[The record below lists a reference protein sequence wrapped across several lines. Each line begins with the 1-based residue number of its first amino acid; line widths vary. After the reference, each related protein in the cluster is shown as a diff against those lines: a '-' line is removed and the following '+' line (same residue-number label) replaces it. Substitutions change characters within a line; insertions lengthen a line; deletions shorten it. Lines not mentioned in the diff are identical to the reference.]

1 MSNIEEMEKY
11 YRELRGKEIK
21 SYHLPML
28 IGLMIDQHKDTIN
41 HSKRQERK
49 EQEIKSKIDETRQLT
64 NRIFKKEREL
74 CIAITNINVKLKDM
88 QEEVKAYKILRQAQK
103 DEDKK
108 EHIRYQTIY
117 RLKKENKKLKGYK
130 RILEELKN
138 NPFEGGDIDI
148 LINRLEKKYLKGEK
162 NE

>member
-1 MSNIEEMEKY
+1 MEVDDAIKNIKMFHFKNLP
-11 YRELRGKEIK
+11 RFKPELIELLK
-21 SYHLPML
+21 SLEAE
-28 IGLMIDQHKDTIN
+28 N
-41 HSKRQERK
+41 
-49 EQEIKSKIDETRQLT
+49 
-64 NRIFKKEREL
+64 
-74 CIAITNINVKLKDM
+74 
-88 QEEVKAYKILRQAQK
+88 KALKILKQAQK

-108 EHIRYQTIY
+108 ECIRYQTIY

-138 NPFEGGDIDI
+138 NPFEGGDIDM

>member
-1 MSNIEEMEKY
+1 MEVNDAIKNIKMFHFKNLP
-11 YRELRGKEIK
+11 RFKPELINLLK
-21 SYHLPML
+21 SL
-28 IGLMIDQHKDTIN
+28 QAEN
-41 HSKRQERK
+41 
-49 EQEIKSKIDETRQLT
+49 
-64 NRIFKKEREL
+64 
-74 CIAITNINVKLKDM
+74 
-88 QEEVKAYKILRQAQK
+88 KALKILKQAQK

-108 EHIRYQTIY
+108 ECIRYQTMY
-117 RLKKENKKLKGYK
+117 RLKRENKKLKGYK